1 MEACPWAVVRRGTGG
16 ATEPARDGDRLQSAS
31 PGRSGRRAPG
41 RASLALQPARSGG
54 QCKRSGSRERRGG
67 RQRDEQSQRDELPRV
82 HSDLCIDEY
91 FVRQKKRGAGRPGEV
106 RRSHGRGGDRT
117 VVARCA
123 AAPDQPGRAGSAPAD
138 GHDGR
143 GVRGR
148 APCPA
153 PLGRHWTCV
162 VAFLIVG
169 GLYR

>member
-91 FVRQKKRGAGRPGEV
+91 FVRQKKRGAGRPGEAMAEEGTEPSSPAALRHRTSLAEQV
-106 RRSHGRGGDRT
+106 RLQLTATMAEASE
-117 VVARCA
+117 VV
-123 AAPDQPGRAGSAPAD
+123 PRALL
-138 GHDGR
+138 R
-143 GVRGR
+143 LGVIG
-148 APCPA
+148 PVWW
-153 PLGRHWTCV
+153 H
-162 VAFLIVG
+162 F
-169 GLYR
+169 